1 MAVQTER
8 ALLEPENAPAPAL
21 LLQES
26 DNSEAGSLD
35 TRSVFCAVAD
45 RQEDLASLLECFYTA
60 HLMKTRHPDT
70 AAVILVHPAN
80 VQLAR
85 HARVFNEVVPV
96 VNDAPLY
103 KQIRALKPR
112 VLYIPRAE
120 VRHELAGFLSGA
132 KIRIGGGRLRLVSRL
147 LGTQTSK
154 DAEGLGRLK
163 EKGVDLLPDTLD
175 FRLEPFLG
183 ALPKGLPHS
192 DFVWISLFDPH
203 DVNAA
208 WPLSHV
214 ARLSRMLEKL
224 NLRLVA
230 HVPRDLDRA
239 TLQRELTYLKKNA
252 PGVIL
257 IDHASPAERAASM
270 IRASLIL
277 GPAGPETM
285 LASMLRRPVIVL
297 QDMKYTHCD
306 DEGEPKPSVYI
317 RFADAIEKHIVPAV
331 DDCNRSCPS
340 CAYQSCMEYISPER
354 VFEQLKRTLF
364 PF

>member
-8 ALLEPENAPAPAL
+8 VPLEREEQPPAALLHAASVQPGAAL
-21 LLQES
+21 DPSLQ
-26 DNSEAGSLD
+26 
-35 TRSVFCAVAD
+35 VFCAVAD

-60 HLMKTRHPDT
+60 HLMKTRHPET

-85 HARVFNEVVPV
+85 HARVFDEVVPV
-96 VNDAPLY
+96 APETPLY
-103 KQIRALKPR
+103 KQIRTLKPR

-132 KIRIGGGRLRLVSRL
+132 KIRIGGSRLRLVSRL
-147 LGTQTSK
+147 LGTETST
-154 DAEGLGRLK
+154 DAAGLGRLK
-163 EKGVDLLPDTLD
+163 EKGVDLLPDTLQ
-175 FRLEPFLG
+175 FRLDPFLG
-183 ALPKGLPHS
+183 SLPKGLPHS

-224 NLRLVA
+224 QLRLVA

-270 IRASLIL
+270 IRSSLVL

-285 LASMLRRPVIVL
+285 LASMLRRPVIIL
-297 QDMKYTHCD
+297 QDMKYTHRD
-306 DEGEPKPSVYI
+306 EEGEPKPSVYI
-317 RFADAIEKHIVPAV
+317 RFADSIEKHIVPAV
-331 DDCNRSCPS
+331 DECNRSCPT
-340 CAYQSCMEYISPER
+340 CAYQSCLEYISPER
-354 VFEQLKRTLF
+354 VFDQLKRTLF